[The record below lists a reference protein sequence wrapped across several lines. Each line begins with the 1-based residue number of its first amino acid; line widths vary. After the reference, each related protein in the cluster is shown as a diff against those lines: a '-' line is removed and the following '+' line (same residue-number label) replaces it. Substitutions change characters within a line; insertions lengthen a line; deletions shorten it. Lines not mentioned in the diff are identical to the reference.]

1 MPSYV
6 LLARFTEQGIKD
18 VKGSVDRGA
27 RFQQAVEAAGGRV
40 GALYWTQGAYDI
52 VSAVEFPDEDAA
64 MATLLALGALGNV
77 RTETLRAFT
86 AEDMRR
92 ILTKVG

>member
-6 LLARFTEQGIKD
+6 MLAHFTEQGIKN
-18 VKGSVDRGA
+18 VKESVDRGE
-27 RFQQAVEAAGGRV
+27 RFRQVVEAAGGRV

-77 RTETLRAFT
+77 RTETLRAFD
-86 AEDMRR
+86 ADDMRR
-92 ILTKVG
+92 ILAKLG

>member
-6 LLARFTEQGIKD
+6 MLARFTDQGITNVTD
-18 VKGSVDRGA
+18 SVDRGE
-27 RFQQAVEAAGGRV
+27 RFRQAVQAAGGHV
-40 GALYWTQGAYDI
+40 EVLYWTQGAYDI

-64 MATLLALGALGNV
+64 MATLLAVGALGNV
-77 RTETLRAFT
+77 RTETLRAFD

-92 ILTKVG
+92 ILAKVS

>member
-6 LLARFTEQGIKD
+6 MLARFTEQGIKN
-18 VKGSVDRGA
+18 VKESVDRGE
-27 RFQQAVEAAGGRV
+27 RFRQSVEAAGGRV

-77 RTETLRAFT
+77 RTETLRAFD
-86 AEDMRR
+86 ADDMRR
-92 ILTKVG
+92 ILTKLG